1 MKKLFNFLILV
12 SIVGCG
18 IDGEP
23 TAPEKEASLTKPA
36 LTLPLS
42 TSRNSKL

>member
-18 IDGEP
+18 VDGEP
-23 TAPEKEASLTKPA
+23 VAPEKKANLTKPT
-36 LTLPLS
+36 LILPLS
-42 TSRNSKL
+42 INTRSKL